1 MPGQRVIQGTVVS
14 DKMEKTIVVTVVR
27 KKKHRLYHKVVSVTD
42 RFKAHDEDN
51 ACHRGDIVRIQE
63 CRPISR
69 DKRWRVIEILQR
81 GDVAD
86 ISPDTIGREIE
97 VTTQAAP
104 KAEAHDEPE
113 TTEES
118 A

>member
-14 DKMEKTIVVTVVR
+14 DKMQKTIVVSVER

-42 RFKAHDEDN
+42 RYKAHDEHDE
-51 ACHRGDIVRIQE
+51 CHRGDLVRIQE

-81 GDVAD
+81 GDVAE
-86 ISPDTIGREIE
+86 IAPTTIGRELEESTQVAPKSE
-97 VTTQAAP
+97 VTEDEAA
-104 KAEAHDEPE
+104 
-113 TTEES
+113 TEES